1 MIYPDGMR
9 LRGRRVLVLL
19 LLACGALP
27 AAAWAVGEPQNTSP
41 PAISGQPVVGQTLTT
56 SNGEWSSVLPIEG
69 YAYQWIRCTP
79 GCAEIPGATGQTYAV
94 AEVDRGTTLRSRVT
108 ATNAV
113 GSSSAE
119 SSPVGPVTGG
129 SGVLAPPPSWSLPQV
144 MSPFP
149 SVNARASGRR
159 GGAALGLFT
168 IRAIPGASVQ
178 VNCSGRGCPYP
189 FVSHFLRVG
198 RMRLVSLKQRY
209 AAGAVIE
216 MRITHPSLTGKYVQ
230 IAIERGRAT
239 RTDGCVYPGSPQ
251 PRACAG

>member
-1 MIYPDGMR
+1 M
-9 LRGRRVLVLL
+9 
-19 LLACGALP
+19 
-27 AAAWAVGEPQNTSP
+27 
-41 PAISGQPVVGQTLTT
+41 VGQTLTT
-56 SNGEWSSVLPIEG
+56 SNGEWSSALPIEG

-79 GCAEIPGATGQTYAV
+79 GCVEIPGATGQTYTV
-94 AEVDRGTTLRSRVT
+94 AEVDRGTTLRSRVQ
-108 ATNAV
+108 AANAA
-113 GSSSAE
+113 GRNSAE
-119 SSPVGPVTGG
+119 SNSVGPVTGG

-159 GGAALGLFT
+159 DGAALGLFT

-178 VNCSGRGCPYP
+178 VNCFGRGCPYP

-209 AAGAVIE
+209 AVGAVIE
-216 MRITHPSLTGKYVQ
+216 MRVTHPNLTGKFVRLD
-230 IAIERGRAT
+230 IERGRAT